1 MKRLWPAL
9 IILVISLS
17 YVAWR
22 LVHYDG
28 DPIAVAEI
36 GTRYADLDPDGSEGY
51 DGQFSTYIALD
62 PDPTSVA
69 DHLDI
74 PSYRYQRIL
83 YPLTARL
90 LAFGNE
96 QWIPWSLLLLNV
108 AAHTAA
114 TYALSVLLS
123 RKGIAPAYAL
133 IYGLWVGLFAGVG
146 LNLHEP
152 IAYGLVVFA
161 FLLRDQKRYVPMA
174 VALGLALFAKETTA
188 LFWLAVL
195 VADLFD
201 RQIDAGHA
209 ALIIAG
215 TLFGAWQIWLW
226 RIFGSPGVGSGG
238 AMATPFEIIP
248 LWGFFRI
255 GFVSPRALVLY
266 ALIFGPTI
274 ILPTIYALFQG
285 ISRLRSDRQDANA
298 WSSVFNAGVIVL
310 LPFSTFREPLGL
322 VRIFSGVVLGFVLL
336 NAELGNR
343 KVLNYAFFWGAM
355 LALLV
360 SQ

>member
-9 IILVISLS
+9 IVLVVSLS

-22 LVHYDG
+22 LVQYDR
-28 DPIAVAEI
+28 DPVALAEI
-36 GTRYADLDPDGSEGY
+36 GTRYAELDPDGSEGY
-51 DGQFSTYIALD
+51 DGQFSTYIAFD
-62 PDPTSVA
+62 PDPASVEN
-69 DHLDI
+69 HLDV
-74 PSYRYQRIL
+74 PAYRYQRIL

-90 LAFGNE
+90 LVFGN
-96 QWIPWSLLLLNV
+96 QQLIPWSLILLNV

-133 IYGLWVGLFAGVG
+133 IYGLWVGLLAGVG

-161 FLLRDQKRYVPMA
+161 LLFRDQKRYVPMA
-174 VALGLALFAKETTA
+174 GALGLALFAKETTA

-195 VADLFD
+195 IADLLD
-201 RQIDAGHA
+201 REIDASHA
-209 ALIIAG
+209 GLFIAG
-215 TLFGAWQIWLW
+215 ALFGGWQIWLW
-226 RIFGSPGVGSGG
+226 RTFGMPGVGSGG

-248 LWGFFRI
+248 FWGFFRI
-255 GFVSPRALVLY
+255 GFVSLTALALF
-266 ALIFGPTI
+266 ALIFVPTI

-285 ISRLRSDRQDANA
+285 ISRLRSDRQDAYA
-298 WSSVFNAGVIVL
+298 WSSVLNAGVIVL

-336 NAELGNR
+336 NAKLGNR
-343 KVLNYAFFWGAM
+343 KVLNYAFFWIAM

-360 SQ
+360 NQ